1 MKAIVAAE
9 QFKTSDYV
17 EMLESVR
24 APGLKHRIKV
34 SGAPH
39 PDWLQFGDIAGLG
52 GADDRRRVRE
62 ISKSLD
68 CRDPINIQFTS
79 GTTGLPKGATLSH
92 RNILNNVWFVGC
104 AQQLTAGDRICVPV
118 PLYHCFG
125 LV

>member
-68 CRDPINIQFTS
+68 CRDPIPRSPDGQVTVGSSKERGRSRGYHIWRR
-79 GTTGLPKGATLSH
+79 PKPS
-92 RNILNNVWFVGC
+92 
-104 AQQLTAGDRICVPV
+104 
-118 PLYHCFG
+118 
-125 LV
+125 